1 MINLRDQ
8 EVLLTGMAEAAQ
20 EAGIYLIGEQQGL
33 GMEAVEVKGRNDFVS
48 YVDRESE
55 RRIVR
60 RLKALLPGA
69 GFWAEEEARM
79 DGDGDARWIIDPLDG
94 TTNYIHGLPLYAV
107 SIALENRGQ
116 VVAGLVYEPVH
127 AEMFTAALDIPSC
140 LNGVPIRVS
149 GHARMEEGLLATG
162 FPYHDFSKLEAYL
175 GLLDFALRNSRG
187 VRRWGSAAV
196 DLSYVACGRFDGF
209 FEYGLKPWDVAA
221 GALIVGQAGG
231 WVCDFKGKA
240 DYLYGQ
246 EIIASNPVLGQ
257 VLQHKAAEF
266 FTTAD

>member
-1 MINLRDQ
+1 MTPRMINLRDQ

-127 AEMFTAALDIPSC
+127 AEMFTAA
-140 LNGVPIRVS
+140 
-149 GHARMEEGLLATG
+149 
-162 FPYHDFSKLEAYL
+162 
-175 GLLDFALRNSRG
+175 
-187 VRRWGSAAV
+187 
-196 DLSYVACGRFDGF
+196 
-209 FEYGLKPWDVAA
+209 
-221 GALIVGQAGG
+221 
-231 WVCDFKGKA
+231 
-240 DYLYGQ
+240 
-246 EIIASNPVLGQ
+246 
-257 VLQHKAAEF
+257 
-266 FTTAD
+266 